1 MHDKHGYTYRT
12 LNPWEILAL
21 QHLILI
27 SQEIIS
33 TGFKDIGSLR
43 RKIAELQVILN
54 KIECL
59 IDWEISAK
67 ENPTNQSEITPQQLS
82 QTFNEIIEWIETNYP
97 NLSKINF

>member
-21 QHLILI
+21 RRLILI

-43 RKIAELQVILN
+43 RKLAELQVILN
-54 KIECL
+54 KIEGL

-97 NLSKINF
+97 NLSTINF